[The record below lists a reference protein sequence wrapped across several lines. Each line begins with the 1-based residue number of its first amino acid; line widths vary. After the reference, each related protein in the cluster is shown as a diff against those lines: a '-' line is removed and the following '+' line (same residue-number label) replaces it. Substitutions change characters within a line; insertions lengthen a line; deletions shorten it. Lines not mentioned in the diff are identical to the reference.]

1 MVKGWDSST
10 SSEDESSDDKKKA
23 KKPAPKRSKSLDN
36 LKPHQKKVAIRNQ
49 NKAKTIQYDER
60 GKPIPR
66 KLTAEELANSSIIRD
81 EAVPPVPTI
90 VGDISGW
97 LPVDDNLP
105 NHPTMVT
112 GLMRFVSAWCT
123 L

>member
-10 SSEDESSDDKKKA
+10 SSDDESSDDKKKG
-23 KKPAPKRSKSLDN
+23 KKPAAPKRSKSLEN
-36 LKPHQKKVAIRNQ
+36 LKPHQRKAAVRNQ
-49 NKAKTIQYDER
+49 AKAQTIKYDER

-66 KLTAEELANSSIIRD
+66 KLTAEELANSSIMRD
-81 EAVPPVPTI
+81 ESVPAVPTI

-112 GLMRFVSAWCT
+112 GLVFA
-123 L
+123 

>member
-10 SSEDESSDDKKKA
+10 SSEDESSDDKKK
-23 KKPAPKRSKSLDN
+23 KPDAHKRSKSLEN
-36 LKPHQKKVAIRNQ
+36 LKPHQRKAAVRNQ
-49 NKAKTIQYDER
+49 TKAQTIKYDER

-66 KLTAEELANSSIIRD
+66 KLTAEELANSSIMRD
-81 EAVPPVPTI
+81 ESVPAVPTI

-97 LPVDDNLP
+97 LPVEDNLP

-112 GLMRFVSAWCT
+112 GLVFA
-123 L
+123 